1 MNRQSRNSRQAAED
15 AAGLP
20 SVSNN
25 GAVRSESPTPSGPS
39 MDQPS
44 PQFLAT
50 VIAAVKSA
58 LRDEQGTA
66 TTSRLLS
73 REGRDEIQ
81 RSSGPSAPVVSVGE
95 GQPST
100 LLEQTNAFQLSGA
113 PPSFAQSVASAQDGQ
128 GRSPTL
134 IPSFVTTFSS
144 PRAAVSHGNTDNTAL
159 SASGCGSGRSLQC
172 VGANLSNQTVGN
184 LTPESRSAEIGLSPI
199 PPSQLGFAHF
209 QQPFIVGPG
218 YSPVPFKLV
227 SQIVA
232 GKFIDLADLLSANFN
247 SYEMEPQLLFD
258 GRLVLAP
265 APKKPRRQ
273 ITDIV
278 QWMEAFTIYSS
289 VLISHFP
296 QRWKD
301 LNQYKLLILRTFR
314 QYAGRVWHSY
324 DVAFREQAAA
334 TRLTD
339 WSQFDV
345 QLFNF
350 HAAGANVKGSSPTI
364 ANNSGDEPR
373 GNERSSVRCI
383 SWNAGKC
390 FAPSA
395 LCKFSHT
402 CLNCYGEH
410 RRCECPEKEPK
421 KNRRSVSPPPKKQKR
436 H

>member
-1 MNRQSRNSRQAAED
+1 M
-15 AAGLP
+15 
-20 SVSNN
+20 
-25 GAVRSESPTPSGPS
+25 
-39 MDQPS
+39 
-44 PQFLAT
+44 
-50 VIAAVKSA
+50 
-58 LRDEQGTA
+58 
-66 TTSRLLS
+66 
-73 REGRDEIQ
+73 
-81 RSSGPSAPVVSVGE
+81 
-95 GQPST
+95 
-100 LLEQTNAFQLSGA
+100 
-113 PPSFAQSVASAQDGQ
+113 
-128 GRSPTL
+128 
-134 IPSFVTTFSS
+134 
-144 PRAAVSHGNTDNTAL
+144 
-159 SASGCGSGRSLQC
+159 
-172 VGANLSNQTVGN
+172 
-184 LTPESRSAEIGLSPI
+184 
-199 PPSQLGFAHF
+199 
-209 QQPFIVGPG
+209 
-218 YSPVPFKLV
+218 
-227 SQIVA
+227 
-232 GKFIDLADLLSANFN
+232 ADLLSANFN
-247 SYEMEPQLLFD
+247 SYETEPQLLFD

-314 QYAGRVWHSY
+314 QYLGRVWHSY

-410 RRCECPEKEPK
+410 RRCECPEKEPTF
-421 KNRRSVSPPPKKQKR
+421 RFTST
-436 H
+436 